1 MTDPQP
7 DPATVSDPSPG
18 HGVAVTL
25 VDHPL
30 VADSLARIR
39 DRDTPNALFRQNL
52 ERIGTLLLAEATRRL
67 PTHETTVETPLT
79 TAPARRLTVQP
90 VVVPVLRAG
99 LGFVHAAQ
107 ELMPDADVGFIG
119 ISRDEATFQPEPYVN
134 KLPETLSGRPVI
146 VIDPML
152 ATGGSL
158 VHTVRL
164 LLERDAPGPI
174 MVVCALA
181 APEGIQ
187 RLRDEGLHLH
197 VITAAIDDHLN
208 EHAFIVPGLGDAGD
222 RQFGSGA

>member
-1 MTDPQP
+1 MTV
-7 DPATVSDPSPG
+7 T
-18 HGVAVTL
+18 VTL

-52 ERIGTLLLAEATRRL
+52 ERIGTLLLAQATADL
-67 PTHETTVETPLT
+67 PTVESTVETPLT
-79 TAPARRLTVQP
+79 TAPARRLAVQP

-107 ELMPDADVGFIG
+107 ELLPDADVGFIG
-119 ISRDEATFQPEPYVN
+119 ISRDEETFEPKPYVN
-134 KLPETLSGRPVI
+134 KLPESLAGRPTI

-158 VHTVRL
+158 IHAVRL
-164 LLERDAPGPI
+164 LIERDAPGPI
-174 MVVCALA
+174 LVVCALA
-181 APEGIQ
+181 APEGLE
-187 RLRDEGLHLH
+187 RLREESLHLH
-197 VITAAIDDHLN
+197 VYTAAIDDHLN

>member
-1 MTDPQP
+1 MTVQ
-7 DPATVSDPSPG
+7 
-18 HGVAVTL
+18 VTL

-52 ERIGTLLLAEATRRL
+52 ERIGTLLLAEATRHL
-67 PTHETTVETPLT
+67 PTREGTVETPLT
-79 TAPARRLTVQP
+79 TAPARRLSVQP

-107 ELMPDADVGFIG
+107 DLLPDADVGFVG
-119 ISRDEATFQPEPYVN
+119 VSRNEVTFQPEAYVN
-134 KLPETLSGRPVI
+134 RLPETLAGRPVI

-164 LLERDAPGPI
+164 LLDRDAPAPI
-174 MVVCALA
+174 TVVCALA

-187 RLRDEGLHLH
+187 RLRDEGLELH
-197 VITAAIDDHLN
+197 VITAAIDDHLDD
-208 EHAFIVPGLGDAGD
+208 HAFIVPGLGDAGD